1 MELKV
6 KNIMTSPAITI
17 RPEASLEDVLDIL
30 SKNNFDGLP
39 VVDKNNVLLGIV
51 TQYDLLTKG
60 SSIHIPTVAKIFKEF
75 KGLSGEKTILSEE
88 LSKIEKLVV
97 SDVMNKDPL
106 FVGPSTTVE
115 TLQQVFT
122 EHHRVN
128 PIPVLDENKKV
139 IGVVSRYDILKL
151 QISPELDKI
160 LEKSQKDIL
169 SEDSAIKISSGVVGS
184 LKSVQN
190 QFVLVSKWRTR
201 FWYIFA
207 SILFLV
213 GFAVAFFLIVRLAA
227 TPK

>member
-6 KNIMTSPAITI
+6 KNIMTSPAVTI
-17 RPEASLEDVLDIL
+17 NPEASLEDFLDIL

-60 SSIHIPTVAKIFKEF
+60 SNIHIPTIAKIFKEF
-75 KGLSGEKTILSEE
+75 KGLPGEKTVLSEE

-115 TLQQVFT
+115 TLQQVFS
-122 EHHRVN
+122 EHHKVN

-139 IGVVSRYDILKL
+139 VGVVSRFDILKL
-151 QISPELDKI
+151 QINPELDKV
-160 LEKSQKDIL
+160 LEKSRQEAL
-169 SEDSAIKISSGVVGS
+169 SENAVSSGVVGS
-184 LKSVQN
+184 LKSVQS

-213 GFAVAFFLIVRLAA
+213 GFAVAFFLIIRLVA